1 MESDI
6 RGSSMMKTDVLLI
19 AEGDVLLAVLL
30 LVAIL
35 AIAYGV
41 HAHIRM
47 HRQMKKL
54 DAMLDKAID
63 GSFTE
68 SCFDESQLSYI
79 ENKMWRYLSL
89 SEISAKKT
97 AAEKAK
103 IKTLIADISHQ
114 TKTPVSNILLY
125 SELLAECGLPD
136 TEKEYASRIYSQSEK
151 LSFLIT
157 SLVKLSRLETGI
169 IALSPKE
176 TAIAPMLQ
184 DLVVQARAKA
194 EQKGLELTLTCHDE
208 KAVFDE
214 KWTNEAVWN
223 IVDNALKYTDQGGV
237 HITVQE
243 YEMFV
248 CIAISDTGQGI
259 PEEEQAQIFSRFYRS
274 ESNASEEGVGIGL
287 YLARQIISAENGYI
301 KVTSEVGTGSTFS
314 VFLSKL

>member
-1 MESDI
+1 MKNDVSFVMEFN
-6 RGSSMMKTDVLLI
+6 MLLPM
-19 AEGDVLLAVLL
+19 L
-30 LVAIL
+30 LVIAIS
-35 AIAYGV
+35 AVSYGIYS
-41 HAHIRM
+41 HIRM
-47 HRQMKKL
+47 NRQIKKL
-54 DAMLDKAID
+54 DEMLDKAID

-79 ENKMWRYLSL
+79 ENKMWKYLSS
-89 SEISAKKT
+89 SEISARKT
-97 AAEKAK
+97 AEEKAK

-125 SELLAECGLPD
+125 SELLVECDLSD
-136 TEKEYASRIYSQSEK
+136 TEKDYANRIFSQSEK

-176 TAIAPMLQ
+176 NEIEPMLR
-184 DLVVQARAKA
+184 DIILQAQAKA
-194 EQKGLELTLTCHDE
+194 DEKGLSLTLECGDE

-223 IVDNALKYTDQGGV
+223 IVDNALKYTDKGGIK
-237 HITVQE
+237 ITVKE

-248 CIAISDTGQGI
+248 CIEISDTGRGI
-259 PEEEQAQIFSRFYRS
+259 PESEQAQIFSRFYRS
-274 ESNASEEGVGIGL
+274 ENTSSEEGVGIGL

-301 KVTSEVGTGSTFS
+301 KVMSKIGKGSTFS

>member
-1 MESDI
+1 
-6 RGSSMMKTDVLLI
+6 MKND
-19 AEGDVLLAVLL
+19 VLL
-30 LVAIL
+30 LVLIIVSAAAVVYSI
-35 AIAYGV
+35 YS
-41 HAHIRM
+41 HIRM
-47 HRQMKKL
+47 GQQIKKL
-54 DAMLDKAID
+54 DEMLDKAID

-79 ENKMWRYLSL
+79 ENKMWKYLSS
-89 SEISAKKT
+89 SEISARKT
-97 AAEKAK
+97 AEEKAK

-125 SELLAECGLPD
+125 SELLSECDLSD
-136 TEKEYASRIYSQSEK
+136 TEKDYANRIFSQSEK

-176 TAIAPMLQ
+176 NGIAPMLR
-184 DLVVQARAKA
+184 DIVVQAQAKA
-194 EQKGLELTLTCHDE
+194 DEKGLSLILECGDE

-223 IVDNALKYTDQGGV
+223 IVDNALKYTDNGGV
-237 HITVQE
+237 RISVKE

-248 CIAISDTGQGI
+248 CIEISDTGRGI
-259 PEEEQAQIFSRFYRS
+259 PESEQAQIFSRFYRS
-274 ESNASEEGVGIGL
+274 ETTSSEEGVGIGL

-301 KVTSEVGTGSTFS
+301 KVMSEVGKGSTFS

>member
-1 MESDI
+1 
-6 RGSSMMKTDVLLI
+6 MKTEVSLFGEYNL
-19 AEGDVLLAVLL
+19 LL
-30 LVAIL
+30 LVLIVVTVL
-35 AIAYGV
+35 AIAY
-41 HAHIRM
+41 AIYSHIRM
-47 HRQMKKL
+47 NRQMKKL
-54 DAMLDKAID
+54 DEMLDKAID

-68 SCFDESQLSYI
+68 SCFEESQLSYL
-79 ENKMWRYLSL
+79 ENKMWKYLSL

-125 SELLAECGLPD
+125 AELLAECDLSD
-136 TEKEYASRIYSQSEK
+136 TEKEYANRIFSQSEK

-184 DLVVQARAKA
+184 NIVVQAQAKA
-194 EQKGLELTLTCHDE
+194 DEKGLKLTLECHDE

-223 IVDNALKYTDQGGV
+223 IVDNALKYTDKGGV
-237 HITVQE
+237 NMTVKE

-248 CIAISDTGQGI
+248 CIEISDTGRGI
-259 PEEEQAQIFSRFYRS
+259 PEDEQAQIFSRFYRS
-274 ESNASEEGVGIGL
+274 ESTSSEEGVGIGL
-287 YLARQIISAENGYI
+287 YLARQIVSAENGYI
-301 KVTSEVGTGSTFS
+301 KVTSEIGKGSTFS

>member
-1 MESDI
+1 MRTE
-6 RGSSMMKTDVLLI
+6 VLLI
-19 AEGDVLLAVLL
+19 GEFNLLHFFLIAAAVI
-30 LVAIL
+30 AITY
-35 AIAYGV
+35 AIYSK
-41 HAHIRM
+41 IKM
-47 HRQMKKL
+47 NRQIKKL
-54 DAMLDKAID
+54 DEMLDKAID

-68 SCFDESQLSYI
+68 SCFDESTLSYI
-79 ENKMWRYLSL
+79 ENKMWKYLSL

-125 SELLAECGLPD
+125 SELLAECDLSD
-136 TEKEYASRIYSQSEK
+136 MEKEYANRIFFQSEK

-184 DLVVQARAKA
+184 DIVVQAQAKA
-194 EQKGLELTLTCHDE
+194 EEKGLELTLECNDE

-214 KWTNEAVWN
+214 KWTNEAIWN
-223 IVDNALKYTDQGGV
+223 IVDNALKYTHNGSV
-237 HITVQE
+237 KIAVKE

-248 CIAISDTGQGI
+248 CIEISDTGCGI
-259 PEEEQAQIFSRFYRS
+259 PEAEQAQVFSRFYRS
-274 ESNASEEGVGIGL
+274 ESTVSEEGIGIGL
-287 YLARQIISAENGYI
+287 YLARQIVSSENGYI
-301 KVTSEVGTGSTFS
+301 KVTSKIGKGSTFS

>member
-1 MESDI
+1 MRTE
-6 RGSSMMKTDVLLI
+6 VLLI
-19 AEGDVLLAVLL
+19 GEFNLLHFFLIAAAV
-30 LVAIL
+30 I
-35 AIAYGV
+35 AIAY
-41 HAHIRM
+41 AIYSKIKMNRHI
-47 HRQMKKL
+47 KKL
-54 DAMLDKAID
+54 DEMLDKAID

-68 SCFDESQLSYI
+68 SCFDESTLSYI
-79 ENKMWRYLSL
+79 ENKMWKYLSL

-125 SELLAECGLPD
+125 SELLAECDLSD
-136 TEKEYASRIYSQSEK
+136 MEKEYANRIFSQSEK

-184 DLVVQARAKA
+184 DIVVQAQAKA
-194 EQKGLELTLTCHDE
+194 EEKGLELTLEYNGE
-208 KAVFDE
+208 KALFDE
-214 KWTNEAVWN
+214 KWTNEAIWN
-223 IVDNALKYTDQGGV
+223 IVDNALKYTHKGSV
-237 HITVQE
+237 KIAVKE

-248 CIAISDTGQGI
+248 CIEISDTGCGI
-259 PEEEQAQIFSRFYRS
+259 PEAEQAQIFSRFYRS
-274 ESNASEEGVGIGL
+274 ESTVSEEGIGIGL
-287 YLARQIISAENGYI
+287 YLARQIVSSENGYI
-301 KVTSEVGTGSTFS
+301 KVTSKIGKGSTFS

>member
-1 MESDI
+1 MKSDDI
-6 RGSSMMKTDVLLI
+6 LLVVLI
-19 AEGDVLLAVLL
+19 ASV
-30 LVAIL
+30 IL
-35 AIAYGV
+35 AITYGIYC
-41 HAHIRM
+41 HIKM
-47 HRQMKKL
+47 RQQIKKL
-54 DAMLDKAID
+54 DEMLDKAID

-79 ENKMWRYLSL
+79 ENKMWKYLSS
-89 SEISAKKT
+89 SEISARKT
-97 AAEKAK
+97 AEEKAK

-114 TKTPVSNILLY
+114 TKTPVSNIRLY
-125 SELLAECGLPD
+125 SELLSECDLSD
-136 TEKEYASRIYSQSEK
+136 TEKDYANRIFSQSEK

-176 TAIAPMLQ
+176 TAIAPMLR
-184 DLVVQARAKA
+184 DIVLQAQAKA
-194 EQKGLELTLTCHDE
+194 DEKGLSLALECGDE

-223 IVDNALKYTDQGGV
+223 IVDNAMKYTDKGGV
-237 HITVQE
+237 KITVKE

-248 CIAISDTGQGI
+248 CVEISDTGRGI
-259 PEEEQAQIFSRFYRS
+259 PEAEQAQIFSRFYRS
-274 ESNASEEGVGIGL
+274 ESMSSEEGVGIGL

-301 KVTSEVGTGSTFS
+301 KVVSEVGKGSTFS